1 MKKIN
6 FKMILSLMLIMVIA
20 AAVLSGLS
28 ACGENPETPRD
39 NTPVNNNDNVPEN
52 KNTGEEQPADENE
65 LTPDLPENVNMGG
78 KIFTILVSNYAGY
91 APLDAPDLGI
101 EGLNGD
107 GFNDAAYNRDIAI
120 QEKFNCEL
128 KTVAFTND
136 GDADN
141 ALKKSLNAGDSA
153 YDIYIMRS
161 GKFMKSVTSNYLTDL
176 QEIPYLNFDMPW
188 WNKSTLDK
196 LSFGKHSYAICGDVS
211 VVDLLAIFNMY
222 FNKDMI
228 SDFGLDSPYMFVK
241 NGTWTVDK
249 MYEVAKTV
257 PADLN
262 NDGKRDISDRFGV
275 THILDAV
282 TALLNSAGES
292 YAVMNADG
300 IPELSF
306 NTESAFAKF
315 IHITEMLTDHD
326 TFLNAH
332 LRSNPAS
339 QYEAGMFVN
348 NQTLFSLGGIYYAP
362 EMRAMESD
370 FGIIPYPKYDETQKE
385 YYTPMCVVAVPFIT
399 VPTSNADLEN
409 TGIFLEEYAYQ
420 GRKTVLPAFYEILL
434 QRKVARDEESAE
446 MLDLIFDNIFIDVGS
461 VYNFAG
467 MMSQMNDNG
476 SKGKIEIASFIEKIT
491 PKAQKEIDKLV
502 EAMLN

>member
-1 MKKIN
+1 MKSIRLK
-6 FKMILSLMLIMVIA
+6 KLISFISVISIISTLFIIA
-20 AAVLSGLS
+20 LALSGLTG
-28 ACGENPETPRD
+28 CGNKSESPQ
-39 NTPVNNNDNVPEN
+39 NNNMSEN
-52 KNTGEEQPADENE
+52 KEVEEQQSTEAAE
-65 LTPDLPENVNMGG
+65 LKPDLPENVNMNG
-78 KIFTILVSNYAGY
+78 KTFTILVSNYAGY

-101 EGLNGD
+101 TELTGD
-107 GFNDAAYNRDIAI
+107 VLNDAAYNRDIAI
-120 QEKFNCEL
+120 QEKFNCTL

-136 GDADN
+136 GDADT
-141 ALKKSLNAGDSA
+141 ALRKSLNAGDAS

-161 GKFMKSVTSNYLTDL
+161 GKFMKSVTSNYLVDL
-176 QEIPYLNFDMPW
+176 QSIPYLDFEKPW
-188 WNKSTLDK
+188 WNKKTLDA
-196 LSFGKHSYAICGDVS
+196 LSFGKHAYAICGDVS

-228 SDFGLDSPYMFVK
+228 TDYGLESPYVYVK
-241 NGTWTVDK
+241 NGTWTIDK
-249 MYEVAKTV
+249 MYEMAKVV

-262 NDGKRDISDRFGV
+262 NDGIRDINDRFGV

-292 YAVMNADG
+292 YAVMNAQG
-300 IPELSF
+300 IPEMSF
-306 NTESAFAKF
+306 NTPEAFEKF

-332 LRSNPAS
+332 LRTNPAS
-339 QYEAGMFVN
+339 KYEAGMFVN

-362 EMRAMESD
+362 EMRVMEAD
-370 FGIIPYPKYDETQKE
+370 FGIIPYPKYDDVQKD

-399 VPTSNADLEN
+399 VPISNMDLEN

-420 GRKTVLPAFYEILL
+420 GRKSVLPAFYDILL

-446 MLDLIFDNIFIDVGS
+446 MLDLIFANIFIDVGS

-476 SKGKIEIASFIEKIT
+476 SKGKTEIASFIEKIT
-491 PKAQKEIDKLV
+491 PKVQAEIDKLV
-502 EAMLN
+502 DAMVN